1 MGYSVIFQV
10 GVGKKWK
17 EPSNEDFDLQELGF
31 DPMMF
36 NLYAMIST
44 LNIIFAVLEEC

>member
-17 EPSNEDFDLQELGF
+17 EPFDFDLQELGF

-36 NLYAMIST
+36 NLYVMQYVRS
-44 LNIIFAVLEEC
+44 VLYHI